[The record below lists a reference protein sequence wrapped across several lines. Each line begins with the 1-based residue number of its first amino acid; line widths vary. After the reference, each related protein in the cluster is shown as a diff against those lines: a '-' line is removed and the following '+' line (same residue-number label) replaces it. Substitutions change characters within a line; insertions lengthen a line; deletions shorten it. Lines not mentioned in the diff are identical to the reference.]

1 MKKISDALANIID
14 ANPSYKVAFMHRFIN
29 ISQFAKFIKPLVE
42 SRTRKDLVSE
52 SALIMALSRYQRS
65 QIKRIASIEIYSVKS
80 LTVFSDLCIVTYPKS
95 PALMKNIGMIYEIIQ
110 KNNGYMALG
119 QGTDEVTIIVNNT
132 ILKEVDKMIR
142 DKPVYI
148 EREISALSIKFDEKY
163 CENPGILHYL
173 IQQVSV
179 QGINISEI
187 SSTRTEV
194 IMYVAQKDI
203 RLLFD
208 TVHDQFYAS
217 KT

>member
-14 ANPSYKVAFMHRFIN
+14 ANPSYKVALMHRFIN

-65 QIKRIASIEIYSVKS
+65 QIKRIPSIDVFSVKS

-95 PALMKNIGMIYEIIQ
+95 RVLMKNVGTIYDIIQ

-119 QGTDEVTIIVNNT
+119 QGTDEVTIIINNA
-132 ILKEVDKMIR
+132 IYEELKKIVK
-142 DKPVYI
+142 DKPVYV
-148 EREISALSIKFDEKY
+148 EKEISALSIKFDEKY
-163 CENPGILHYL
+163 CEDPGILHYL

-194 IMYVAQKDI
+194 IMYVDQKDI

-208 TVHDQFYAS
+208 TVHDQFHEN
-217 KT
+217 